1 MYNKYKN
8 YHEYKNAKCVSYEN
22 FVEDEKGTRK
32 TMVI

>member
-8 YHEYKNAKCVSYEN
+8 YHEYKKCVSYEN

-32 TMVI
+32 TMAI